1 MKQIAEK
8 VLMDIM
14 KASIL
19 KVTFF
24 GKVLNR
30 DHQYSLQK
38 WGGDSRLI
46 CNISKI
52 NYLMLPWPVNV
63 RERT

>member
-38 WGGDSRLI
+38 WGGGLKADL
-46 CNISKI
+46 
-52 NYLMLPWPVNV
+52 
-63 RERT
+63 